1 MGSSFIFIS
10 ELNTQRD
17 LNKYCNFLYLLF
29 AIYSIMSNQM
39 EFGYWGIQGLGQPMR
54 YMFAASGT
62 AYKATDYTDMPAWF
76 GEHKPNLFKETP
88 FANLPYL
95 KDEGRVIVQSGAVVR
110 YLGDKLGYLGDN
122 NVDSRINCDIIDG
135 VLRDFWAKL
144 VKLMFAKDTYE
155 ANKEKAHEEM
165 LGLLTQINT
174 FLESTKFVGGSKI
187 VWADFFLYYVLTIFT
202 RWSSKMA
209 ALSNFSKYMS
219 DFEKAAG
226 EPLVNF
232 VNEIKDKQ
240 PMFPPG
246 LVAIEGTLESMKKEF

>member
-95 KDEGRVIVQSGAVVR
+95 KDEGRVIVQSGAV
-110 YLGDKLGYLGDN
+110 
-122 NVDSRINCDIIDG
+122 
-135 VLRDFWAKL
+135 LRDFWGKL

-165 LGLLTQINT
+165 LGLLTQVNT
-174 FLESTKFVGGSKI
+174 FLDSTKFVGGSKI
-187 VWADFFLYYVLTIFT
+187 AWADFFLFYVLTIFT

-209 ALSNFSKYMS
+209 ALSNFGKYMTN
-219 DFEKAAG
+219 FEEATG
-226 EPLVNF
+226 EGLVNY
-232 VNEIKDKQ
+232 VNAIKDKQ

-246 LVAIEGTLESMKKEF
+246 LTAIEGTLETMKQEF